1 MALKKGGCGGYT
13 LAPAMGTKRVAA
25 VIGGSV
31 AAWAGVRAFV
41 YTVRRGIAAAR
52 FGFFVAT
59 LQLYRRCP
67 DCKAYIHHDARL
79 CRRCGF
85 RLRPKPSR

>member
-1 MALKKGGCGGYT
+1 MR
-13 LAPAMGTKRVAA
+13 TKRLAA

-31 AAWAGVRAFV
+31 AAWAAARVSL
-41 YTVRRGIAAAR
+41 YTVRRAIAAAR
-52 FGFFVAT
+52 FGFYVAT

-85 RLRPKPSR
+85 RLRARPSQ

>member
-1 MALKKGGCGGYT
+1 MRTNRT
-13 LAPAMGTKRVAA
+13 LGAVAA
-25 VIGGSV
+25 VLGGSL
-31 AAWAGVRAFV
+31 AAWVALRGFL
-41 YTVRRGIAAAR
+41 YTVRRGVAAAR
-52 FGFFVAT
+52 FGFHVAT

-85 RLRPKPSR
+85 RLRSRPTR